1 VRRKAPLACLL
12 ALGFVS
18 VGALQRVAAGQA
30 QQAPPAQTQP
40 PQQAPPPFDPTPV
53 EAAVREFYVA
63 YWRAWEAT
71 DRKTLASLISRDF
84 TGTTFVPG
92 TGVVADNYE
101 RTLAGL
107 EQFFDTVRGQQMAW
121 NRSLLTI
128 LVRNADEAIV
138 AVRLGFVGL
147 GTAQSEVSLEVV
159 RKEADGHWR
168 LLRRWSEKHL

>member
-1 VRRKAPLACLL
+1 MRRFASAVSLVVL
-12 ALGFVS
+12 AL
-18 VGALQRVAAGQA
+18 VAAYPQPPRSVP
-30 QQAPPAQTQP
+30 QAPAS
-40 PQQAPPPFDPTPV
+40 APFDPSSV

-92 TGVVADNYE
+92 TGVIADNYE

-128 LVRNADEAIV
+128 LVRNADEAVV